1 MMEVKTAFRLIPF
14 KKLLLFLLGLS
25 MFIQLVIIS
34 YNHFSGYYHI
44 VDFADFLDRWLYSV
58 ALSFIG
64 ANLLAFPDLYVIS
77 AFHKRLDWSQKPF
90 IRSAWQ
96 LVAILI
102 IAAIVST
109 SITLL
114 SHAFNPFPEGLAKVL
129 VNNFLIVAIINVL
142 LTIVLEAWIFF
153 TRSDAAQR
161 KAEELEKALS
171 TIRYEVLKQQI
182 NPHFMFNSLNVLS
195 GLVAT
200 DQKKAQEFIEEFSYI
215 YRYVLETVE
224 QPVVSFERE
233 YNFVQSYM
241 ALQQIR
247 YGKALQYHVDVPSDK
262 LGKLMPPLSLQTVL
276 ENAIK
281 HNTIEEESPLQ
292 IGITVENN
300 VLVVRNNYQNKM
312 SKGVT
317 TKIGLKNLTMRY
329 SLVSEVQPSFYLQD
343 GYFYANLP
351 LIPSEDESLHN

>member
-1 MMEVKTAFRLIPF
+1 MEMKTVFRLIPL

-34 YNHFSGYYHI
+34 YNHLSGYYQI
-44 VDFADFLDRWLYSV
+44 VDLADFLDRWIYSV
-58 ALSFIG
+58 VLSFIG
-64 ANLLAFPDLYVIS
+64 AILLAFPDLIVIS
-77 AFHKRLDWSQKPF
+77 AFNLRFDWSRKPF
-90 IRSAWQ
+90 IRSIGQ
-96 LVAILI
+96 LVAVVI

-109 SITLL
+109 AITVL
-114 SHAFNPFPEGLAKVL
+114 SHTFNPFPEGLGKVL
-129 VNNFLIVAIINVL
+129 INNILIVAIINIL

-153 TRSDAAQR
+153 TRSDTAQK

-171 TIRYEVLKQQI
+171 TVRYEVLKQQI

-224 QPVVSFERE
+224 QPVVTFERE

-247 YGKALQYHVDVPSDK
+247 YGSALQYHVDVPSNK

-281 HNTIEEESPLQ
+281 HNIIEKESPLE
-292 IGITVENN
+292 IEITEERDI
-300 VLVVRNNYQNKM
+300 LVVRNNYQSKM

-329 SLVSEVQPSFYLQD
+329 SLVSEVQPGFYLQD

-351 LIPSEDESLHN
+351 LIPSEDESMHN